1 MARPPSTTTTTT
13 PTPNPPWTTHLTLDL
28 LLRVL
33 SKTLFHPFIA
43 WLIPLCLRAQ
53 ATPYAHPSFI
63 ITASYAT
70 LVSVL
75 VLLGVLN
82 RWVAYGGARGL
93 GRLDCDG
100 DGDDDDDGDGKE
112 GEGEGEGEEVVVVA
126 GGGSG
131 LGLLIA
137 ESYGMRGV
145 SVGVLDV
152 RDVGDVEGWEE
163 GHRGV
168 SYYRC
173 DVGERGEVERVGE
186 RVVRELGTPTIL
198 INCIAAPINGL
209 PLLSLT
215 PAAIAKTIHAN
226 LFSFFH
232 TLQVFM
238 PGMLNAPHGGTIV
251 TVSSVLSY
259 LTAAGLSDYTA
270 TKAAIAA
277 VHKTVEAELR
287 VSGDDKKVKMLLVE
301 TGQMA
306 TPLFDGVETPNN
318 FFAPVLEPVEVAR
331 EIIRA
336 IDSGNGGV
344 IRLPAFAKLAS
355 WYAVLPVGVQRVARY
370 LSGIDM
376 AVGRAGFKG
385 PAIERKGDANGKA
398 RLKSQKSSESDR

>member
-1 MARPPSTTTTTT
+1 MARPPSTTTTT
-13 PTPNPPWTTHLTLDL
+13 PHPPWTTHLTLDL

-53 ATPYAHPSFI
+53 ATPYSHPSFI

-75 VLLGVLN
+75 VLLGALN

-93 GRLDCDG
+93 GRLDCELEGEGEDS
-100 DGDDDDDGDGKE
+100 DV
-112 GEGEGEGEEVVVVA
+112 GEGEGEGEEVVIVA

-173 DVGERGEVERVGE
+173 DVGERGEVEGVRE

-215 PAAIAKTIHAN
+215 PTAIAKTIHAN

-238 PGMLNAPHGGTIV
+238 PGMLNSPHGGTIV

-306 TPLFDGVETPNN
+306 TPLFEGVETPNN

-385 PAIERKGDANGKA
+385 PATERKGDGNGKA
-398 RLKSQKSSESDR
+398 GLRSQKS